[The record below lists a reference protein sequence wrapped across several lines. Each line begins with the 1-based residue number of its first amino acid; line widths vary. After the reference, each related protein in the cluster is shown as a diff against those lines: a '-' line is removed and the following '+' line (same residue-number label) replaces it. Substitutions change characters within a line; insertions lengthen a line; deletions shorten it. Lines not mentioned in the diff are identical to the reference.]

1 MVHKTPD
8 HYNHREVAAILGIHP
23 DYVHD
28 LAMQGKLPHVKM
40 AKGIAGRYD
49 MRFPKAEIDKIAAS
63 NVETVANKRSEGFRI
78 GKEEHI
84 QETEPDE
91 PEWFNCNKCKSVVH
105 KTDLNAHAQAHSYDE
120 KDN

>member
-8 HYNHREVAAILGIHP
+8 HYNHREVAAILGVHP

-28 LAMQGKLPHVKM
+28 LAMQGKLPHVKL

-49 MRFPKAEIDKIAAS
+49 MRFPKDKIDAIAAS
-63 NVETVANKRSEGFRI
+63 NIETVANKRSAAFSM
-78 GKEEHI
+78 GKEEHK
-84 QETEPDE
+84 EEVDDE
-91 PEWFNCNKCKSVVH
+91 PEWYNCNKCNDVVH

-120 KDN
+120 ENK